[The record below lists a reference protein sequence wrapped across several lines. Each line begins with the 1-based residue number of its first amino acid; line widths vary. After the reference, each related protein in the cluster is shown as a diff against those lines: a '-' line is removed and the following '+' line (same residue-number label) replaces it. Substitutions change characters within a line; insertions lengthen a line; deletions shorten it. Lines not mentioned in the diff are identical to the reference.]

1 MLFLALFR
9 NRERYAVHFHVQF
22 KGHDNFLRCAFITFA
37 HFHDTQLQ
45 QLLLALVHAY
55 FVFEGESLVDASV
68 GNVQVVDVRRIL
80 VRFYGEYVNVMK
92 HRTHHFTL
100 GAIAFNE
107 HVLLL
112 ELLCFLKLHFF
123 CQVFHFFH
131 QRIAYLLGIAFQQL
145 PCLRY
150 LLHVFFVRLLPDAG
164 SFAVLDV
171 VFQADLEL
179 SLRNVFGRQ
188 CQVAGTERIQLF
200 NQLQQG
206 HHGRHV
212 AVRTEVIRTV
222 ANNLPGLVDAREIL
236 VADADGRIGL
246 VVLQQHVVSRLV
258 FFYQVI
264 LQQQGILFRVHYDV
278 ADVGNLGNQHA
289 RLGRLVILGKIRIDT
304 AFQILGFSHI
314 DDDPFLVQVL
324 VDARTFRKVQYDSF
338 QVFAGVAC
346 LFCFFHV
353 VGFLSG

>member
-1 MLFLALFR
+1 M
-9 NRERYAVHFHVQF
+9 
-22 KGHDNFLRCAFITFA
+22 
-37 HFHDTQLQ
+37 
-45 QLLLALVHAY
+45 
-55 FVFEGESLVDASV
+55 
-68 GNVQVVDVRRIL
+68 QVVDVRRIF
-80 VRFYGEYVNVMK
+80 VRFYGEYIDVMK

-112 ELLCFLKLHFF
+112 EFLCFLKLHLF
-123 CQVFHFFH
+123 CQAFHFLH

-145 PCLRY
+145 PCLCY

-164 SFAVLDV
+164 PFTVLDV

-212 AVRTEVIRTV
+212 AVRAEVIRTV
-222 ANNLPGLVDAREIL
+222 ANNLPGLVDAWEIL
-236 VADADGRIGL
+236 VADADGRVGL
-246 VVLQQHVVSRLV
+246 VVLQQHVVSWLV
-258 FFYQVI
+258 FLDQVI
-264 LQQQGILFRVHYDV
+264 LQQQGILFRVHHDV

-289 RLGRLVILGKIRIDT
+289 CLGRLVVFGKIRIDT
-304 AFQILGFSHI
+304 TLQILGFSHV
-314 DDDPFLVQVL
+314 DDNPFFVQVL
-324 VDARTFRKVQYDSF
+324 VYARPLRKVQYDSF
-338 QVFAGVAC
+338 QVFTGAVC
-346 LFCFFHV
+346 LFYFFHIV
-353 VGFLSG
+353 WFLSG